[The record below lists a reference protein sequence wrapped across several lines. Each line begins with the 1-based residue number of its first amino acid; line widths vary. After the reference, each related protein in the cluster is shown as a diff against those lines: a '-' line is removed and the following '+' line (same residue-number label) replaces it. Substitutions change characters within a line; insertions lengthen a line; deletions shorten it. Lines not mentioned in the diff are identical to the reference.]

1 MAKKHNDGYLSAKE
15 SRRISKENRKITNAL
30 EKKRKRKNVPESEYL
45 TEMHDPN
52 NAVEFDN
59 LHTYFFTDTGV
70 VKSVDGVTFSVP
82 IGKTVGVV
90 GESGCGKSVTSL
102 SLMQLLQRPQG
113 QVVEGE
119 IRLNL
124 GSKAYD
130 VTKAPDSV
138 MQHLRGN
145 YISMIFQEPMTA
157 LNPVFRIGDQLD
169 EVLALHNE
177 KGHDEVQIKART
189 IELLEMV
196 GIANS
201 EGVYKMFPHEL
212 SGGMRQRVMI
222 AMALACSPK
231 LIIADEPTTALDVTI
246 QAQILDLLRN
256 LKDQINSSIMFIT
269 HDLGVIAE
277 MADYVVVMYA
287 GRIVEQGTAEEIF
300 SHPAHPYTI
309 GLMASKPVVGRQVEK
324 LYSIPGKVP
333 NPINMPNYCYF
344 KDRCEMCVNGCEG
357 DYPCEVSIS
366 PTHKVSCYRYY
377 DGKRPDLEEVVEEE
391 LAEGKENGKEGE

>member
-157 LNPVFRIGDQLD
+157 LNPVFRIGDQVD

-177 KGHDEVQIKART
+177 KGHDEAQIKART

-246 QAQILDLLRN
+246 QAQVLEMMKGLRDKYN
-256 LKDQINSSIMFIT
+256 TSMLMIT
-269 HDLGVIAE
+269 HDLGIVAE
-277 MADYVVVMYA
+277 ICDEVSVVYA
-287 GRIVEQGTAEEIF
+287 GRVIEHGTLEDIF
-300 SHPAHPYTI
+300 KNTRHPYTEGLFNSLPNLENRQAELKPI
-309 GLMASKPVVGRQVEK
+309 KGLMPDPSNLPKGCAFCPRCEYAMEICKTQKPPRTYRNDTHYVECH
-324 LYSIPGKVP
+324 LYNKDNIHEGKV
-333 NPINMPNYCYF
+333 NI
-344 KDRCEMCVNGCEG
+344 R
-357 DYPCEVSIS
+357 
-366 PTHKVSCYRYY
+366 
-377 DGKRPDLEEVVEEE
+377 
-391 LAEGKENGKEGE
+391 